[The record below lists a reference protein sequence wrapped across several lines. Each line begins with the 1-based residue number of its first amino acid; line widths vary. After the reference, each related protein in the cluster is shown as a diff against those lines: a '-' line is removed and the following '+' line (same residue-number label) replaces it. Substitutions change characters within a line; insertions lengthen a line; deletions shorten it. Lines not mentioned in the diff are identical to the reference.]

1 MRDAVVQ
8 MKLVDQETATQAYAE
23 ELGVSFVDLNDVTP
37 DDDVLDQIPKQ
48 FCKRN
53 TLLPLFVDEAVLLV
67 ACVEEI
73 SHEVEDELRLRF
85 GVPIRRV
92 LAAPKAITSAIA
104 EYYAPGVR
112 DDAGSKRTVKEVAAS
127 ASGAEGRKK
136 KTNKQAAPRVQAFS
150 QLSKEDQQQRKSLG
164 MIFMLWSVIGSVV
177 IDHFIVKPHILGV
190 TNGMFSVLPFSLT
203 SFFVPPVVIWYVL
216 KVYWK

>member
-73 SHEVEDELRLRF
+73 SHEVEDEL
-85 GVPIRRV
+85 
-92 LAAPKAITSAIA
+92 
-104 EYYAPGVR
+104 
-112 DDAGSKRTVKEVAAS
+112 
-127 ASGAEGRKK
+127 
-136 KTNKQAAPRVQAFS
+136 
-150 QLSKEDQQQRKSLG
+150 
-164 MIFMLWSVIGSVV
+164 
-177 IDHFIVKPHILGV
+177 
-190 TNGMFSVLPFSLT
+190 
-203 SFFVPPVVIWYVL
+203 
-216 KVYWK
+216 